1 MRVCVG
7 ADGLYNSTQQRERQ
21 REVKGKERAEIKR
34 KADRHTQRE
43 REARYLKVFS
53 FFPLFPTIH

>member
-43 REARYLKVFS
+43 REGS
-53 FFPLFPTIH
+53 